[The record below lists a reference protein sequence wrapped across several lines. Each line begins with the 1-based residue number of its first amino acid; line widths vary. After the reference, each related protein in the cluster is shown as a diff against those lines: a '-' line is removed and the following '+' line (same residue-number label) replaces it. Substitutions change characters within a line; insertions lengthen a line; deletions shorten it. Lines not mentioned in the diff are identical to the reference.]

1 MGSFHLSPLRHAS
14 LEAHLPAFER
24 AAENGGTL
32 EPGKMS
38 DLMADF
44 GRRTG
49 REGLAF
55 GGRGCMGWYEGR

>member
-1 MGSFHLSPLRHAS
+1 VGSFRLSPLRHAS
-14 LEAHLPAFER
+14 FLPAFER

>member
-1 MGSFHLSPLRHAS
+1 